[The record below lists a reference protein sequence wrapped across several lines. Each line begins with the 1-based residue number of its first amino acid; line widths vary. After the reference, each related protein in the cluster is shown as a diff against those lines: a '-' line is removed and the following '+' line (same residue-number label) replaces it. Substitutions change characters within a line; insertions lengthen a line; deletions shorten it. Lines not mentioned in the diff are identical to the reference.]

1 MFVFGG
7 YTGDIHSNSNLTN
20 RNDLW
25 EYKFATG
32 QWSEWRFGALERRPV
47 PRSAHGTAVYEGK
60 LYVFAGY
67 DGNARLNDM
76 WQISLVPGTSDG
88 RQWSEVHY
96 TGESPPTCCNFPV
109 AVAHDS
115 MFVFSGQSG
124 AKITNSL
131 FQFHFKVHAV
141 FWIFEH
147 GLVDKKKQ
155 QSSMCRLRLGLASAP
170 STSSAGLRTLP
181 TAATVTPWWRS
192 TGSFTSSV
200 APRTTSSPTTSTAS
214 TLTRKSGP

>member
-25 EYKFATG
+25 EYNFATG
-32 QWSEWRFGALERRPV
+32 QWSERKFGPSDKKPV
-47 PRSAHGTAVYEGK
+47 PRSAHGSAVHEGK
-60 LYVFAGY
+60 LYVFAGIDRLLELSSKGEHFEIRLIPETGY

-76 WQISLVPGTSDG
+76 WQISLTGSSEA
-88 RQWSEVHY
+88 RQWEKVHY

-109 AVAHDS
+109 AVARGS

-131 FQFHFKVHAV
+131 FQFHFKVGM
-141 FWIFEH
+141 I
-147 GLVDKKKQ
+147 LN
-155 QSSMCRLRLGLASAP
+155 
-170 STSSAGLRTLP
+170 
-181 TAATVTPWWRS
+181 
-192 TGSFTSSV
+192 
-200 APRTTSSPTTSTAS
+200 
-214 TLTRKSGP
+214 